1 MPVFSAKLSE
11 IDELIKEL
19 KAYKAKVEAAP
30 RKIVEELAEVGRSEI
45 QGNLGAITDVD
56 GNHIAGSGKEVNG
69 NKAVAFMNGSQASFL
84 EFGTGIQGQSSPHP
98 DANKHGWEYN
108 TGATIVNNRWRYYDP
123 FLNQFVVTSGIPAQ
137 MPVLRAA
144 NEVRSQA
151 SKVAKE
157 ALK

>member
-1 MPVFSAKLSE
+1 MPEFRAKLSE
-11 IDELIKEL
+11 IDDLIKEL

-30 RKIVEELAEVGRSEI
+30 NKVVEELAEIGRIEI

-56 GNHIAGSGKEVNG
+56 GNYLAGSGKEVSG
-69 NKAVAFMNGSQASFL
+69 NTATAFMTGSQAYFL

-98 DANKHGWEYN
+98 DANEHGWEYN
-108 TGATIVNNRWRYYDP
+108 TGATIKNNQWRYYDP
-123 FLNQFVVTSGIPAQ
+123 FLNKFVTTSGIPAQ

-144 NEVRSQA
+144 NEVRAQV